1 MDAKITDD
9 GKALLRLQ
17 ADLERAYDE
26 SDQAEKDI
34 VDTHIAQVRSL
45 IDQDQGGRDHMKAAI
60 ALLGLRLLLE
70 DFKK

>member
-1 MDAKITDD
+1 MGAKITED

-34 VDTHIAQVRSL
+34 VDAHIAQVRSL
-45 IDQDQGGRDHMKAAI
+45 IDQDQGGCDHMKAAV